1 MDHPSFQHT
10 AHRPW
15 PLPSEPWVGRQTWND
30 LLFLH
35 WPVSAEALRPRVPVE
50 LQVQE
55 LQGTAWVSVTPF
67 WMSDVSVRNLPAV
80 PGISTFPELN
90 VRTYVNR
97 DDRPGVWFFSLD
109 ADNFLAVRAARAVYH
124 LPYMDAQMSVS
135 QKDDGIH
142 YVSQRSSGV
151 KFEAEYEPT
160 GPVAP
165 AAPGTPEHWLTERYC
180 LYARSGSGTLYRAEI
195 HHEPWPLQPARV
207 RIIHSDMLAVHGLE
221 VQGPPVHVQYSR
233 RLEVAIWPPARVVR

>member
-1 MDHPSFQHT
+1 M
-10 AHRPW
+10 RPR
-15 PLPSEPWVGRQTWND
+15 G
-30 LLFLH
+30 

-55 LQGTAWVSVTPF
+55 FQGTAWVSVTPF

-142 YVSQRSSGV
+142 YVSQRSSGRV
-151 KFEAEYEPT
+151 GASGLP
-160 GPVAP
+160 
-165 AAPGTPEHWLTERYC
+165 PGFFIGGFQRQTRLAS
-180 LYARSGSGTLYRAEI
+180 ARTR
-195 HHEPWPLQPARV
+195 
-207 RIIHSDMLAVHGLE
+207 
-221 VQGPPVHVQYSR
+221 
-233 RLEVAIWPPARVVR
+233 